1 MLSFDERS
9 GSDGTHQY
17 SGPPSQL
24 RSHRSPVASRATGCT
39 PGKSPMTTYRV
50 RYQTRGDGH
59 VPRAEKTPSD
69 QKFSR
74 W

>member
-1 MLSFDERS
+1 MARTSTVGRRHS
-9 GSDGTHQY
+9 CV
-17 SGPPSQL
+17 PS
-24 RSHRSPVASRATGCT
+24 RSPVASRATGCT